1 MVYLGI
7 YLGIGLIWIIVLEY
21 SIYTLPDDDLDT
33 TTVILNLLLW
43 PMIIV
48 YLLEEL
54 RKLNN
59 RVKELEEAL
68 VDKKDGLE
76 KTD

>member
-7 YLGIGLIWIIVLEY
+7 YLGIGLIWILVLEY

-54 RKLNN
+54 RKRN
-59 RVKELEEAL
+59 
-68 VDKKDGLE
+68 G
-76 KTD
+76 

>member
-7 YLGIGLIWIIVLEY
+7 YLGIGLIWILVLEY
-21 SIYTLPDDDLDT
+21 SVYTLPDDDLDT
-33 TTVILNLLLW
+33 TTVVFNLLLW

-54 RKLNN
+54 RKRN
-59 RVKELEEAL
+59 
-68 VDKKDGLE
+68 GWW
-76 KTD
+76 